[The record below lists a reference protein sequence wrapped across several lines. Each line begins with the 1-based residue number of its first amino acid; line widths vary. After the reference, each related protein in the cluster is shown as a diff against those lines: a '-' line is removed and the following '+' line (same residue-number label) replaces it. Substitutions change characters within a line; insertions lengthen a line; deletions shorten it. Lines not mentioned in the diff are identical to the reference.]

1 MSGRQHGLRPGR
13 SLLPC
18 RKGLLPHW
26 ELAFLCPDRLYV
38 LRQHGV
44 RRKPD
49 LLPHRHQPILHR
61 EDQYLLRVDV
71 LSGRTKMLHNRI
83 ESVLCAYGEHL
94 LRRHILCAGTSM
106 LQRALL
112 RCGPDLQER
121 TLSRVQFSAGS
132 LTLCDPGAR
141 IEPTGS
147 LDNRPDCG
155 LIR

>member
-1 MSGRQHGLRPGR
+1 M
-13 SLLPC
+13 
-18 RKGLLPHW
+18 PHW
-26 ELAFLCPDRLYV
+26 QLAFLCPDWHYV

-44 RRKPD
+44 RAQPG
-49 LLPHRHQPILHR
+49 LLPHRQQPILHP

-83 ESVLCAYGEHL
+83 ESVLRTYGEHV
-94 LRRHILCAGTSM
+94 LRNDILCAGTSM